1 MADKKIPSL
10 NSLTNPAEDDLLL
23 IVDDVSN
30 NPVNKKITLKS
41 LFNNFE
47 LLLEVIGK
55 SLIRRDLN
63 VRRDANLRNEGS
75 VEQPLLI
82 SSTVGLDDITSA
94 GVYTG
99 ATSAQFD
106 IEIDTEGTPDKFKW
120 RKDGGSYTSTVSITG
135 ADQTLSDGVTIKFA
149 ATTGHTLGDKWM
161 VTGLPVSRIDFG
173 QGQILQEDT
182 VPTAG
187 DFSNEGFLTLESG
200 IDIKLESGSTQDLFI
215 TANTSTIKVVGDTLL
230 GETGDKLGFYGK
242 APVSQN
248 TSSGS
253 MSTVTHLKNEL
264 IRLGLIS

>member
-10 NSLTNPAEDDLLL
+10 NSLTDPASDDLLL

-63 VRRDANLRNEGS
+63 VRRDANFRNECS
-75 VEQPLLI
+75 VEQPVTI
-82 SSTVGLDDITSA
+82 SATMGLNDLSSSGVFTGTVS
-94 GVYTG
+94 
-99 ATSAQFD
+99 SQFD
-106 IEIDTEGTPDKFKW
+106 IEIDTVGTPDKFKW
-120 RKDGGSYTSTVSITG
+120 RKDGGSYTATVSITG
-135 ADQTLSDGVTIKFA
+135 ADQTLSHGVTVKFA
-149 ATTGHTLGDKWM
+149 ATTGHTLGDKWG

-173 QGQILQEDT
+173 QGQLLQEDT
-182 VPTAG
+182 ITESK

-200 IDIKLESGSTQDLFI
+200 IDFKLESGSTQDLYI
-215 TANTSTIKVVGDTLL
+215 TANTTTIKVVGDTLV
-230 GETGDKLGFYGK
+230 GETGDKVGFYGK

-253 MSTVTHLKNEL
+253 MSTDAHLKTEL